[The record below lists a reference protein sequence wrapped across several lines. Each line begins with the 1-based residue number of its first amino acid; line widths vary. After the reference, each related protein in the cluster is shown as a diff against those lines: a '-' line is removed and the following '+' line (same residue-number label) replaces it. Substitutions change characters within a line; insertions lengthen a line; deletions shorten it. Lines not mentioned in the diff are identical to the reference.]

1 LTEARHDDLMSL
13 VLVLLYQHSQSRRVH
28 LTLLICVSRQQPIS
42 TIRRQHSLRT
52 RLWRSRFSDGDVT
65 GFTSDERKWVAVRG
79 PLQIKAGA
87 DDHFKVSVVSSD
99 PTMTATRA
107 SLKTRDEIPPKARR
121 SKHHGVELLWLLS
134 YGENK

>member
-1 LTEARHDDLMSL
+1 LDDLHDQQDVIVFGRLVAWHGSLPQLTESRHDDLMSL

-28 LTLLICVSRQQPIS
+28 LILLICVSRQQPIS

-65 GFTSDERKWVAVRG
+65 GFTSDERKWVAVRR

-87 DDHFKVSVVSSD
+87 DDHLGVSVVSSD
-99 PTMTATRA
+99 PTMTATRW
-107 SLKTRDEIPPKARR
+107 SSIGP
-121 SKHHGVELLWLLS
+121 
-134 YGENK
+134 